1 MKKTMETINE
11 ILQGKLQKLVSYLSQ
26 ITDGFESIA
35 EDIENTNLKTA
46 MIALS
51 VESKQYAEEIS
62 DQLQQFNIAIPL
74 ISTDQL
80 WQRIETDTH
89 EQAAFS
95 KGGEIIALCNNCEM
109 YFNKLY
115 EDVLQEYFPLTYFKD
130 IITYQL
136 YATQCA
142 FMKIRLLNT
151 LRFSNKNPVA

>member
-74 ISTDQL
+74 ISTD
-80 WQRIETDTH
+80 
-89 EQAAFS
+89 
-95 KGGEIIALCNNCEM
+95 
-109 YFNKLY
+109 
-115 EDVLQEYFPLTYFKD
+115 
-130 IITYQL
+130 
-136 YATQCA
+136 
-142 FMKIRLLNT
+142 
-151 LRFSNKNPVA
+151 

>member
-1 MKKTMETINE
+1 MKKTMEAINE
-11 ILQGKLQKLVSYLSQ
+11 ILQGKLQNLISYLSQ

-46 MIALS
+46 IFALS

-62 DQLQQFNIAIPL
+62 NQLRQFNIAIPFT
-74 ISTDQL
+74 ITDQL
-80 WQRIETDTH
+80 WQRIEADTH
-89 EQAAFS
+89 EQAGFS

-115 EDVLQEYFPLTYFKD
+115 EDVLQEYFPVIDFKD
-130 IITYQL
+130 IITFQFF
-136 YATQCA
+136 ATKYA

-151 LRFSNKNPVA
+151 GRFSDKTFVN

>member
-1 MKKTMETINE
+1 MEAINE

-35 EDIENTNLKTA
+35 EDIENANLKTA

-74 ISTDQL
+74 VSSDQL

-115 EDVLQEYFPLTYFKD
+115 EDVLQEYFPSHTL
-130 IITYQL
+130 
-136 YATQCA
+136 
-142 FMKIRLLNT
+142 KILLLINYMPPNV
-151 LRFSNKNPVA
+151 LL